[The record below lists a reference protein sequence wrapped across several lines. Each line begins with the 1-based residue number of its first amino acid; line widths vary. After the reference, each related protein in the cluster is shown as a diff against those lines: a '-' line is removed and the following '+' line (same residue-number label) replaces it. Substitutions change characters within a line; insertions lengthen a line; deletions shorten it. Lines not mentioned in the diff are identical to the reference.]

1 MSLAQHYH
9 IMIISLSLSQPY
21 HININHHQ
29 YDNHM
34 SVISVLY
41 RQDHIMTMYVIVMLS
56 GYVTSSSL
64 GIFPYSTIPCCICKI
79 APCKSLSK
87 HAIKP
92 KSTTVR
98 EEQEACSSV
107 NNELKIGLIY
117 QDQISLYFA
126 LIPCAAPQPSTIRIL

>member
-9 IMIISLSLSQPY
+9 ITIISLSLSQPY

-79 APCKSLSK
+79 TPCKSLSK

-98 EEQEACSSV
+98 EEQEAYSWFDISRSNIFIFCIDSLCCSSA
-107 NNELKIGLIY
+107 KHH
-117 QDQISLYFA
+117 QD
-126 LIPCAAPQPSTIRIL
+126 TVIRTLVI